1 MSLAGPK
8 ARPNGVVDG
17 RPVDI
22 PEPGFSVEYVGT
34 RWKFLSREWLSV
46 FQGEVGGVGKSAL
59 HKQLPLDEWNLR
71 GKRSR
76 DGHRREKPR
85 RRQDLTVPQ
94 TDTGRQVE
102 DTKAFEITI
111 VKELGNLTP

>member
-17 RPVDI
+17 RQVDI
-22 PEPGFSVEYVGT
+22 PEPGFVVEYVGT
-34 RWKFLSREWLSV
+34 RLKFLSREWLSV
-46 FQGEVGGVGKSAL
+46 FGGNPGEIGKSVFHIQGAF
-59 HKQLPLDEWNLR
+59 DEWNLR
-71 GKRSR
+71 GKRSW
-76 DGHRREKPR
+76 DGYRCKKPR
-85 RRQDLTVPQ
+85 RSLHLTVPQ

>member
-34 RWKFLSREWLSV
+34 RLQFPSRDWLSV
-46 FQGEVGGVGKSAL
+46 FGGEVGRIGKSVF
-59 HKQLPLDEWNLR
+59 HIQLPTDEWNLR
-71 GKRSR
+71 GKRSG
-76 DGHRREKPR
+76 DEYRREKPR
-85 RRQDLTVPQ
+85 RRHNLTVPQ

>member
-1 MSLAGPK
+1 M
-8 ARPNGVVDG
+8 
-17 RPVDI
+17 
-22 PEPGFSVEYVGT
+22 
-34 RWKFLSREWLSV
+34 
-46 FQGEVGGVGKSAL
+46 
-59 HKQLPLDEWNLR
+59 DEWNLR

-76 DGHRREKPR
+76 DEYRREKPR
-85 RRQDLTVPQ
+85 RRLDLTVPQ

>member
-22 PEPGFSVEYVGT
+22 PEPGPIVEYVGT
-34 RWKFLSREWLSV
+34 RLKFSSREWLSV
-46 FQGEVGGVGKSAL
+46 FSIDILILTCQETDG
-59 HKQLPLDEWNLR
+59 DEWNLR
-71 GKRSR
+71 GKRSG
-76 DGHRREKPR
+76 DGCRREKPR
-85 RRQDLTVPQ
+85 RRLDLTVPQ